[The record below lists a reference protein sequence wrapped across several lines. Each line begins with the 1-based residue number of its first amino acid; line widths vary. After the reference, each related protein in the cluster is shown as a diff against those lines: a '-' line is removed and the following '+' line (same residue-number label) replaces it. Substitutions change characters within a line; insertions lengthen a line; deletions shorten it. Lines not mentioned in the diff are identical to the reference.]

1 LFLRPVFL
9 PPTEYSWMVVGEGV
23 ALEGYVYVGKKSRA
37 EVAFVNVDEAVKRFY
52 MSHLESLGFRYRVIG
67 KKIVSYSLELA
78 EELRRRIYAA
88 SGVKKLPPEAYMHPR
103 DAIRWAFTLDGGV
116 VLAKNPKSREVI
128 FRSRSAEIVKDVAAL
143 LRAVGISYGI
153 RGNGT
158 LLYIKRR
165 EDLRKFA
172 EIGFLEGAK
181 AVRGR
186 HKGREK
192 NKLLKILLF
201 PSLTSHPQPRSPPGK
216 HTPPVAPPEG
226 APCEAPRLMVGGRA
240 GGSQGG

>member
-1 LFLRPVFL
+1 M
-9 PPTEYSWMVVGEGV
+9 EYSWMVVGVGV

-37 EVAFVNVDEAVKRFY
+37 EVAFVNVDVAVRRFY
-52 MSHLESLGFRYRVIG
+52 ISHLESLGFRYRVIG
-67 KKIVSYSLELA
+67 KKIISYSLELA
-78 EELRRRIYAA
+78 EELRRRIYAT
-88 SGVKKLPPEAYMHPR
+88 SGIKRLPPEAYMYPR

-116 VLAKNPKSREVI
+116 VLAKDPKSREVI
-128 FRSRSAEIVKDVAAL
+128 FRSKSAEIVKNVAAL
-143 LRAVGISYGI
+143 LRVVGISYGI

-192 NKLLKILLF
+192 NELLKNLLF
-201 PSLTSHPQPRSPPGK
+201 PPLTSYFLSRGARRGSTHRPSHHPREFPARPLAS
-216 HTPPVAPPEG
+216 
-226 APCEAPRLMVGGRA
+226 VGGRA

>member
-1 LFLRPVFL
+1 
-9 PPTEYSWMVVGEGV
+9 M
-23 ALEGYVYVGKKSRA
+23 
-37 EVAFVNVDEAVKRFY
+37 
-52 MSHLESLGFRYRVIG
+52 
-67 KKIVSYSLELA
+67 SYSLELA
-78 EELRRRIYAA
+78 EELRRRIYAT
-88 SGVKKLPPEAYMHPR
+88 SGVKRLPPEAYMHPR

-116 VLAKNPKSREVI
+116 VLAKDPKSREVI
-128 FRSRSAEIVKDVAAL
+128 FRSKSAEIVKDVAAL

-153 RGNGT
+153 RVNGT

-201 PSLTSHPQPRSPPGK
+201 PPLTSHPQPRSPPGK

-226 APCEAPRLMVGGRA
+226 APCEAPRLGGGTSR
-240 GGSQGG
+240 GLPRGVKS

>member
-1 LFLRPVFL
+1 M
-9 PPTEYSWMVVGEGV
+9 Y
-23 ALEGYVYVGKKSRA
+23 
-37 EVAFVNVDEAVKRFY
+37 
-52 MSHLESLGFRYRVIG
+52 
-67 KKIVSYSLELA
+67 
-78 EELRRRIYAA
+78 
-88 SGVKKLPPEAYMHPR
+88 PR

-116 VLAKNPKSREVI
+116 VLAKDPKSREVV
-128 FRSRSAEIVKDVAAL
+128 FRSKSAEIVKDVAAL

-158 LLYIKRR
+158 LLYIRRR

-192 NKLLKILLF
+192 N
-201 PSLTSHPQPRSPPGK
+201 
-216 HTPPVAPPEG
+216 
-226 APCEAPRLMVGGRA
+226 
-240 GGSQGG
+240 

>member
-1 LFLRPVFL
+1 M
-9 PPTEYSWMVVGEGV
+9 EYSWMVVGVGV

-37 EVAFVNVDEAVKRFY
+37 EVAFVNVDVAVRRFY
-52 MSHLESLGFRYRVIG
+52 ISHLESLGFRYRVIG
-67 KKIVSYSLELA
+67 KKIISYSLELA

-88 SGVKKLPPEAYMHPR
+88 SGVKRLPPEAYMHPR

-116 VLAKNPKSREVI
+116 VMAKDPKSREVI
-128 FRSRSAEIVKDVAAL
+128 FRSKSAEVVKDVAAL

-192 NKLLKILLF
+192 NELLKLLLF
-201 PSLTSHPQPRSPPGK
+201 STSNLPSSAAEPAGEAHTARRTTRGSSLRGPSLRWGDEQ
-216 HTPPVAPPEG
+216 G
-226 APCEAPRLMVGGRA
+226 APKGGEVVTR
-240 GGSQGG
+240 

>member
-1 LFLRPVFL
+1 M
-9 PPTEYSWMVVGEGV
+9 EYSWMVVGVGV

-37 EVAFVNVDEAVKRFY
+37 EVAFVNVDEAVRRFY
-52 MSHLESLGFRYRVIG
+52 MGHLESLGFRYRVIG

-78 EELRRRIYAA
+78 EELRSRIYAA
-88 SGVKKLPPEAYMHPR
+88 SGVKRLPPEAYMHPR

-116 VLAKNPKSREVI
+116 VLAKDPKSREVI
-128 FRSRSAEIVKDVAAL
+128 FRSKNPEIVKDVAAL

-158 LLYIKRR
+158 LLYIKRK

-192 NKLLKILLF
+192 NELLKLLLF
-201 PSLTSHPQPRSPPGK
+201 PTSNPPF
-216 HTPPVAPPEG
+216 T
-226 APCEAPRLMVGGRA
+226 
-240 GGSQGG
+240 